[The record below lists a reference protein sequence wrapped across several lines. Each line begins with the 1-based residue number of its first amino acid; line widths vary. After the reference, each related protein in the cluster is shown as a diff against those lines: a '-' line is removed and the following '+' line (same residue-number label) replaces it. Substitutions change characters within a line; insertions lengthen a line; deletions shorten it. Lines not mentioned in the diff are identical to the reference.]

1 MSNVE
6 TAVEEEQHIHW
17 QGILLCR
24 TVHKLD
30 EKLEQPKVESRP
42 NNLALHKDDVAVVN
56 GHLPP
61 VVVVM
66 ACVVEND

>member
-1 MSNVE
+1 M
-6 TAVEEEQHIHW
+6 
-17 QGILLCR
+17 
-24 TVHKLD
+24 HKLD

-56 GHLPP
+56 GRLPP
-61 VVVVM
+61 VVMVVVM